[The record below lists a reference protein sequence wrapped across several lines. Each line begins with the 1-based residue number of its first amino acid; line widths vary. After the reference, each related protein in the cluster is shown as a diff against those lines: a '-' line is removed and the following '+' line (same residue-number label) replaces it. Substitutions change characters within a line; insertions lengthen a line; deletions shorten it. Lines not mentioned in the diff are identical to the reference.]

1 MFTTLVSVA
10 LFVSLAIQGVL
21 ADFDVETPTLV
32 QCKDVDIKWEDTKGP
47 YSLVVVKS
55 TDPCGDI
62 LADLGDPKDN
72 SFKWKVN
79 FPAGSK
85 LMFSVEDNAGDEG
98 WSKEMVVQSSSDSS
112 CLPAQSQP
120 STTSNDPSSQTD
132 TPPVPVG
139 AANAGGLPGVTS
151 SAPAMRQ
158 LSIPAMA
165 ITALVAAVATLA
177 F

>member
-21 ADFDVETPTLV
+21 ADFDVETPKLV
-32 QCKDVDIKWEDTKGP
+32 QCKDVEIKWEDTDGP

-72 SFKWKVN
+72 SFRWKVN

-85 LMFSVEDNAGDEG
+85 LMFSVEDDKGDEG
-98 WSKEMVVQSSSDSS
+98 WSNEMVVQSSSDSS
-112 CLPAQSQP
+112 CLPPQPQS
-120 STTSNDPSSQTD
+120 STTSTDSSSTD

-139 AANAGGLPGVTS
+139 AANAGEFPGITN

-158 LSIPAMA
+158 FSIPAMA

-177 F
+177 L